1 MMDGILHIV
10 EPTLE
15 SEAGHCHSFV
25 ASFCGERGK
34 SGFALRLY
42 AGRGARLPH
51 LEETGVRVFP
61 YFRRRLRRLQVF
73 LLFRRLLREPGRIF
87 LPTATR
93 IDLALLSLAAGGVLP
108 PRKAY
113 LFFHWFRPD
122 AKKRKFLARMARL
135 QPNAVVLCPTESVVG
150 IFRECGFGHALTV
163 PYPITP
169 VGPDGQREEG
179 FRHLLFAGAARID
192 KGFPA
197 VVNLVAHLNEQ
208 KTTLPVSIQASADH
222 YDRYEPRVRAEIDR
236 LGKIGYP
243 HLTLRFGTLR
253 EEEYRELFRGAVCL
267 QPYDP
272 ADFADRV
279 SGVTLDALSHGC
291 PVVTRKGTWM
301 GRVVERFDAGKAV
314 DAEAPQELLA
324 AAEEIVREYGRY
336 RKNALHAGGELQ
348 RELNASRL
356 FEIVA
361 A

>member
-1 MMDGILHIV
+1 VVLNIV

-25 ASFCGERGK
+25 ASFCGGRGK
-34 SGFALRLY
+34 SGYALFLY
-42 AGRGARLPH
+42 AGREAKLPRIKD
-51 LEETGVRVFP
+51 EGVRVYP
-61 YFRRRLRRLQVF
+61 YFRRRMRRVQAF
-73 LLFRRLLREPGRIF
+73 LLYRKLLREPGRIF

-93 IDLALLSLAAGGVLP
+93 IDLALLSLASGGAIP

-113 LFFHWFRPD
+113 LFFHWFRTD
-122 AKKRKFLARMARL
+122 AKKKKYLRRMARKL
-135 QPNAVVLCPTESVVG
+135 PEVVVLCPAASVAEV
-150 IFRECGFGHALTV
+150 FRECGFRHVSQA
-163 PYPITP
+163 PYPMTP
-169 VGPDGQREEG
+169 AGPEAGPQEG

-197 VVNLVAHLNEQ
+197 VVNLVAHMNER
-208 KTTLPVSIQASADH
+208 KMILPISIQASADH
-222 YDRYEPRVRAEIDR
+222 YARYEPRVRAEIDR
-236 LGKIGYP
+236 LAKIGYP
-243 HLTLRFGTLR
+243 HLTTHLETLR
-253 EEEYRELFRGAVCL
+253 GDEYRDLFRGAVCL

-272 ADFADRV
+272 TDFADRV

-301 GRVVERFDAGKAV
+301 GRMVERFEAGKAV
-314 DAEAPQELLA
+314 EAVEPQRILEA
-324 AAEEIVREYGRY
+324 VEEIVREYGCY

-348 RELNASRL
+348 REFSASRL